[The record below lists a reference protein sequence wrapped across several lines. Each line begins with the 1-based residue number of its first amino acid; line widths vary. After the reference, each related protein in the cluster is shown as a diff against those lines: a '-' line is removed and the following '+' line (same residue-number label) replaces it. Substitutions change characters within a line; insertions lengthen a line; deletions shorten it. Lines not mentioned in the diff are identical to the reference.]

1 MTATTRLLKQMP
13 NLYRRA
19 LEHTRDV
26 NEAYLLVHA
35 VIARALSG
43 GSDHNPDLGPALAR
57 RLDMR
62 RLDGIQAGT

>member
-19 LEHTRDV
+19 LEQTRDV
-26 NEAYLLVHA
+26 NEAYLLVHT

-43 GSDHNPDLGPALAR
+43 GGDHSPDLGPALAR
-57 RLDMR
+57 RLDAR
-62 RLDGIQAGT
+62 RLDAIQVGT